1 MPVFDDSEE
10 AAYLAAYS
18 NIKLPKIHVLR
29 DYQTPYMKRG
39 NAGIDLRVDRD
50 LKLFADSK
58 EVVHFGITSVLPLGM
73 CALVL
78 ARSGLGTGKL
88 LQWDYIVRLS
98 NNIGLIDPSYTG
110 EWKGVIE
117 NAGEGI
123 ISFSKGDR
131 IAQAIFLPFH
141 LPTNLDFEEE
151 SERGA
156 KGFGDSGL

>member
-1 MPVFDDSEE
+1 MAE
-10 AAYLAAYS
+10 YYS
-18 NIKLPKIHVLR
+18 NMNYLRLPKINVLR

-50 LKLFADSK
+50 LKLFANSK
-58 EVVHFGITSVLPLGM
+58 EVVHFGITSALPLGM

-117 NAGEGI
+117 NAGEDV

-156 KGFGDSGL
+156 NGFGDSGL